1 MYDGNVDFDET
12 YRRYCETLLAVDESI
27 SRVLDGLKEAGR
39 DGNTVVIYMGDNGF
53 LWGEHGLIDKRNMYE
68 ESQKVPML
76 VHAPGL
82 VKPGTVLNQVVQNI
96 DLAPTILDMAGVK
109 APSQMQGR
117 SFLPLL
123 RGQEIPWRDKAFYE
137 YYWEFSFPQT
147 PTTFG
152 VRKGKY
158 KFIFYHGIWDLSEF
172 FDLEKDPEEKNNLY
186 RDPAHQKTILELRNE
201 LWAWLEESGGMNI
214 PLKRIIEKRGDH
226 GYKGLN

>member
-1 MYDGNVDFDET
+1 MYDGNVDYDDT

-27 SRVLDGLKEAGR
+27 SSVLEALKTTGR

-76 VHAPGL
+76 IHAPGL
-82 VKPGTVLNQVVQNI
+82 VMSGIVLNQVVQNI

-109 APSQMQGR
+109 VPSQMQGR
-117 SFLPLL
+117 SILPLL
-123 RGQEIPWRDKAFYE
+123 RGERIAWRDKAFYE
-137 YYWEFSFPQT
+137 YYWEFSYPQT

-152 VRKGKY
+152 VRKGRY

-186 RDPAHQKTILELRNE
+186 RDPAYQKTILELRNE
-201 LWAWLEESGGMNI
+201 LWAWLEETGGMNI